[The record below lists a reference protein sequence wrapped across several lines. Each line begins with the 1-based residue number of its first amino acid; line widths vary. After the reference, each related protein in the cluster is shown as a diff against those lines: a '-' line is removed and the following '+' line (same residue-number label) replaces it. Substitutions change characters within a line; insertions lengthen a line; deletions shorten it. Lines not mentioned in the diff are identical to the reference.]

1 MHGGRD
7 RRVAAACL
15 RHLHGDAG
23 LLTTRPPKVVK
34 LEDIEAIP
42 GPGTLTW
49 RPVRLTLGIEAF
61 GTNAYTAAEAGA
73 DVVEPHTESP
83 QLGHQ
88 ELYYVAE
95 GRAKFILDDEEH
107 EVGPGTYVFV
117 PDTATHRHAI
127 AQEPGTTVL
136 SFGGPPV
143 FKPSA
148 WEWTFRVG
156 KLKKRDPTAARKL
169 LEEGLEA
176 WPESPSIFYELG
188 CWEAEYGDKEKA
200 LDWLR
205 RAVEKEPKIREWMQ
219 DDDDLASLRGEP
231 LLQQLLNG

>member
-1 MHGGRD
+1 MR
-7 RRVAAACL
+7 
-15 RHLHGDAG
+15 
-23 LLTTRPPKVVK
+23 

-61 GTNAYTAAEAGA
+61 GTNAYTAEEAGV

-83 QLGHQ
+83 ELGHQ
-88 ELYYVAE
+88 ELYFVAS
-95 GRAKFILDDEEH
+95 GRAKFILDGEEH
-107 EVGPGTYVFV
+107 DAPAGTYVFV

-127 AQEPGTTVL
+127 AEEAGTTVL

-148 WEWTFRVG
+148 WEWTFRASN
-156 KLKKRDPTAARKL
+156 LKKSDPAGARKL
-169 LEEGLEA
+169 LEEGLQA
-176 WPESPSIFYELG
+176 WPDSPSIFWELG
-188 CWEAEYGDKEKA
+188 CWEAVHGNDAAA

-205 RAVEKEPKIREWMQ
+205 KALEREPRMREYLET
-219 DDDDLASLRGEP
+219 DDDLVSLREQPAFKALISG
-231 LLQQLLNG
+231 

>member
-1 MHGGRD
+1 VRLD
-7 RRVAAACL
+7 
-15 RHLHGDAG
+15 
-23 LLTTRPPKVVK
+23 
-34 LEDIEAIP
+34 EIEAVP

-49 RPVRLTLGIEAF
+49 RPVRLTLGLEAF
-61 GTNAYTAAEAGA
+61 GTNAYTAEEAGV

-88 ELYYVAE
+88 ELYFVAA
-95 GRAKFILDDEEH
+95 GRARFILDGEEH
-107 EVGPGTYVFV
+107 DAPAGTYVFV

-127 AQEPGTTVL
+127 AEEPGTTVL

-148 WEWTFRVG
+148 WEWTFRASA
-156 KLKKRDPTAARKL
+156 LKKKDPEAARKL

-176 WPESPSIFYELG
+176 WPESPSIYWELG
-188 CWEAEYGDKEKA
+188 CWEAVQGNKDAA

-205 RAVEKEPKIREWMQ
+205 RALEREPRMKEYLET
-219 DDDDLASLRGEP
+219 DDDLASLREDPQFQALISG
-231 LLQQLLNG
+231 